1 MLMQRTG
8 PVPAGRAP
16 LGGRNEG
23 RAIAARW
30 ATAIGGGYL
39 ASAALAALLA
49 RLLPIARVEATIWG
63 LIAAFLMYTALLLW
77 CFREPRLGR
86 VALVVWSIA
95 IVGGGAAY
103 ALGVRP

>member
-1 MLMQRTG
+1 MA
-8 PVPAGRAP
+8 V
-16 LGGRNEG
+16 
-23 RAIAARW
+23 RW
-30 ATAIGGGYL
+30 ATAVVGGYL

-86 VALVVWSIA
+86 VALVVWGIA